1 LAPDD
6 PRQRASMTRR
16 GAGLAAL
23 LVAAPVLVG
32 IAYSTAASV
41 GLLGPGSAGFS
52 TASWTAAFDDPQLLR
67 GLAWSLWVA
76 AAATALATIAATAVA
91 TLFGTGTRSSVLART
106 LAVMPLP
113 IPHIA
118 AGVLGVLVLGQSGL
132 LARGAFMAGWID
144 HPASMP
150 ALVYDHWGIG
160 LILVL
165 AWKEFPFLALIA
177 FSLLADRGRALE
189 EAARTLGAHR
199 WAVFRTVTWPVLWR
213 GLMPAVVAVFAFVA
227 GTYEATVL
235 LAPSDP
241 LALPLLTIERY
252 TDLGVASRG
261 EAHVLVLVGLVVG
274 LGAVALH
281 EAARAWDRR
290 AS

>member
-1 LAPDD
+1 
-6 PRQRASMTRR
+6 M
-16 GAGLAAL
+16 
-23 LVAAPVLVG
+23 
-32 IAYSTAASV
+32 
-41 GLLGPGSAGFS
+41 
-52 TASWTAAFDDPQLLR
+52 
-67 GLAWSLWVA
+67 AWSLWVA
-76 AAATALATIAATAVA
+76 AVATALATIAATAVA
-91 TLFGTGTRSSVLART
+91 TLFRSGTRSSGVARF

-113 IPHIA
+113 LPHVA

-132 LARGAFMAGWID
+132 LARGAFIVGWID
-144 HPASMP
+144 QPAAMP
-150 ALVYDHWGIG
+150 AIIYDRWGIG

-177 FSLLADRGRALE
+177 FSLLAGRGRELE
-189 EAARTLGAHR
+189 EAARTLGAHQ
-199 WAVFRTVTWPVLWR
+199 WSVFRTVTWPVLWR

-252 TDLGVASRG
+252 TDVGVASRG
-261 EAHVLVLVGLVVG
+261 EAHVLVLMGLLAG

-281 EAARAWDRR
+281 EAARAWERR
-290 AS
+290 GA

>member
-1 LAPDD
+1 
-6 PRQRASMTRR
+6 MTRR
-16 GAGLAAL
+16 LAGLASF
-23 LVAAPVLVG
+23 LVAAPVLFG
-32 IAYSTAASV
+32 IGYSSLASLGMV
-41 GLLGPGSAGFS
+41 GPGSGGFS
-52 TASWTAAFDDPQLLR
+52 TASWTAAFADPQFLR
-67 GLAWSLWVA
+67 GMAWSLWVA

-91 TLFGTGTRSSVLART
+91 TLFRSNTRSSGVARV

-113 IPHIA
+113 LPHVA
-118 AGVLGVLVLGQSGL
+118 AGVLGVLVLGQSGI

-144 HPASMP
+144 QPAAMP
-150 ALVYDHWGIG
+150 ALIYDRWGIG

-165 AWKEFPFLALIA
+165 AWKEFPFLAIIA
-177 FSLLADRGRALE
+177 FSLLAGRGKALE
-189 EAARTLGAHR
+189 EAARTLGAR
-199 WAVFRTVTWPVLWR
+199 QWSVFRTVTWPVLWR
-213 GLMPAVVAVFAFVA
+213 GLMPAVAAVFAFVA

-252 TDLGVASRG
+252 TDVGVASSG
-261 EAHVLVLVGLVVG
+261 EAHVLVLMGLLAG

-290 AS
+290 GA

>member
-1 LAPDD
+1 
-6 PRQRASMTRR
+6 MTRR
-16 GAGLAAL
+16 GAGLATF

-32 IAYSTAASV
+32 IGYSTLASV

-52 TASWTAAFDDPQLLR
+52 TSSWTAAVADPQLLR
-67 GLAWSLWVA
+67 GLGWSIWVA
-76 AAATALATIAATAVA
+76 LAATALATAAATLVA
-91 TLFGTGTRSSVLART
+91 TLFRARAGSDGIARL
-106 LAVMPLP
+106 LAVAPLP
-113 IPHIA
+113 LPHLA

-132 LARGAFMAGWID
+132 LARGAFVAGWID
-144 HPASMP
+144 QPAAMP
-150 ALVYDHWGIG
+150 ALIYDQFGIG

-252 TDLGVASRG
+252 TDVGVASRG
-261 EAHVLVLVGLVVG
+261 EAHVLVLIGFGVGV
-274 LGAVALH
+274 GAVVLH

-290 AS
+290 AP